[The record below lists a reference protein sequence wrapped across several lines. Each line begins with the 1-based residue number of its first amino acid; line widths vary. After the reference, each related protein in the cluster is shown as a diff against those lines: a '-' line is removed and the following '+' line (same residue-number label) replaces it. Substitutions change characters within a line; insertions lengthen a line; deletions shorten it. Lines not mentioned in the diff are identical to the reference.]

1 MYIHVHTCTY
11 WKSSTVEPVS
21 FPKAIYIKYSLRPN
35 HFCLVNLVV
44 QAIER
49 NAILENELDEK
60 ETLVETVQRLKDE
73 ARGK

>member
-1 MYIHVHTCTY
+1 MCMFP
-11 WKSSTVEPVS
+11 VEIMVNLN
-21 FPKAIYIKYSLRPN
+21 FQKYIYIS
-35 HFCLVNLVV
+35 FF

-73 ARGK
+73 ARGKLYEF